1 MGLDKYIEGLD
12 ILAHYGVYEMLRIE
26 YQTYDDGTYYYL
38 YVTNSIR
45 IETDGVNGFTLELR
59 DGTVRKIADPEKYL
73 TLEDDEY
80 FNESLINE
88 HLDTVIEAVKVL
100 FSIKGF

>member
-1 MGLDKYIEGLD
+1 
-12 ILAHYGVYEMLRIE
+12 MLRIE

-38 YVTNSIR
+38 YVTDSIR
-45 IETDGVNGFTLELR
+45 IETDGVNGLTLEQR

-73 TLEDDEY
+73 TLEKDQY

-88 HLDTVIEAVKVL
+88 HLDSTINAIRLLNYLNGQTQSNKPNMTL
-100 FSIKGF
+100 TLIC